1 MNKVFNYKLMI
12 FLIKKLNKKNNN
24 KKKKNNPIKKN
35 HKKKQLVKVSII
47 NFSEKIIIINN
58 KK

>member
-24 KKKKNNPIKKN
+24 KKKKNKNHKKN
-35 HKKKQLVKVSII
+35 HKNKKQLVKVLII
-47 NFSEKIIIINN
+47 NFSEKNN
-58 KK
+58 